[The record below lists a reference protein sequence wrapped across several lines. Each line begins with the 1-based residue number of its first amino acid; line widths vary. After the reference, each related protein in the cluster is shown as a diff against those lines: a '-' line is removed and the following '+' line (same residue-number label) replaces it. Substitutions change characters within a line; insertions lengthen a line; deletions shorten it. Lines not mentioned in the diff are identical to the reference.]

1 MDLRINKTKKAII
14 NSFITL
20 RSNKPLEKITIK
32 ELTDMAEIN
41 KATFYRHYEDIY
53 ALSESL
59 EQELIANCLNE
70 ISDPT
75 LLFSNNGVAN
85 LSNAFSSQG
94 ELFHII
100 FSGNRINVA
109 IEKIHDGLMEKYLS
123 CHPELQNS
131 IEEKILFSA
140 LIYGG
145 FYAYLKYKDE
155 NYDVILNSL
164 SKLNNLLK

>member
-1 MDLRINKTKKAII
+1 MDLRVNKTKKAII
-14 NSFITL
+14 NSFILL
-20 RSNKPLEKITIK
+20 RANKPVEKITIK

-59 EQELIANCLNE
+59 EQELIAGCLNKF
-70 ISDPT
+70 SDPAH
-75 LLFSNNGVAN
+75 LFDNNGVAN

-94 ELFHII
+94 ELFNII

-109 IEKIHDGLMEKYLS
+109 VEKIHDGLMEKYLL
-123 CHPELQNS
+123 CHPELQNNKK
-131 IEEKILFSA
+131 EKMLLSA

-145 FYAYLKYKDE
+145 FYSYLKYQDE
-155 NYDVILNSL
+155 DYDVIVDSL
-164 SKLNNLLK
+164 SKLSELLQ